1 MAPQV
6 HPELELVSASFQAA
20 DGSRYEAGD
29 LLCERYELIRPL
41 GRGAMGVVWAARS
54 RVLDIDVALKLLP
67 ASTTAPFAAARMTQ
81 EARAAAQLG
90 HPAIVRV
97 YDHGVTQRG
106 DPFIVMELLKGEAL
120 GRIVE
125 QGRLPAARTVQ
136 LLLPIAD
143 GLVSAHDKGIVHRD
157 LKPDNIFLA
166 RDAFSRLQPK
176 LLDFGIA
183 KVQSHADSKLTRDGF
198 AVGSPGYMAP
208 EQALGRDDIDPRADV
223 WAFCVVLYECI
234 TGRLPFEAPNYN
246 AMMRAIVEDSP
257 APTTAFGAGDQALW
271 QIISKGLTKRRS
283 LRFGSMQELG
293 RALAEWLL
301 ERKVTEDACGFSLR
315 ATWLSSSADRQS
327 APLAAILSDP
337 PLPNDGGHTS
347 QIRMVELSGTL
358 NEPVRRA
365 PPQRP
370 VWRHSAALAAALAG
384 AGACVGGLVTAA
396 WFALASA
403 APASTPPS
411 VMTITA
417 DPAAAGVAAPLG
429 RSPVGDA
436 PALRAPAAASAPA
449 PPLRAMVAA
458 PREDPR
464 TREAGLATPKAPPAP
479 RAAPRSEARRA
490 TGRDGSASGGKRDFG
505 F

>member
-1 MAPQV
+1 MTPQL

-29 LLCERYELIRPL
+29 LLCERYELMRPL

-97 YDHGVTQRG
+97 YDHGVTERG

-120 GRIVE
+120 GRVVE
-125 QGRLPAARTVQ
+125 QGRLPAARAVQ

-166 RDAFSRLQPK
+166 RDAFARLQPK

-315 ATWLSSSADRQS
+315 ATWLSSSADRPS

-337 PLPNDGGHTS
+337 PLPSDGGHTS
-347 QIRMVELSGTL
+347 EIRLVELSGTL
-358 NEPVRRA
+358 NEPVRRDT
-365 PPQRP
+365 PQRP
-370 VWRHSAALAAALAG
+370 AWRHSAALAAALAG
-384 AGACVGGLVTAA
+384 AGACAGGLVTAA
-396 WFALASA
+396 WFALA
-403 APASTPPS
+403 PAGTPTTPPS

-417 DPAAAGVAAPLG
+417 GRTVASSTAPRS
-429 RSPVGDA
+429 RSPGGDA
-436 PALRAPAAASAPA
+436 PALHALPAASAAA
-449 PPLRAMVAA
+449 PPLRAMIA
-458 PREDPR
+458 PSEASR
-464 TREAGLATPKAPPAP
+464 TREASLAAPKAPATT
-479 RAAPRSEARRA
+479 RAAPRSEARRPA
-490 TGRDGSASGGKRDFG
+490 GRDGSAPSGKRDFG